1 MILLIN
7 SEVANIGSWEN
18 ILKDKKEEYILSNDS
33 DLNLNKITKII
44 FPGIGNFSKVIEN
57 LKKFNLKDKLIFL
70 LKKDIQYLGVCVG
83 MQILFNNSAEENG
96 VKGLGVLEG
105 ECLKI
110 TSSKISKPHNGWNNI
125 MISKKS
131 VLFDQFDLKSDLY
144 FNHSYY
150 CSPKNKNIV
159 TSFLEDDNEIIT
171 SVQNGNIFGVQFHP
185 EKSHEG
191 GIKLIKNFLSLQC

>member
-70 LKKDIQYLGVCVG
+70 LKKDIPYLGVCVG

-185 EKSHEG
+185 EKSQQIG
-191 GIKLIKNFLSLQC
+191 NIVINNFLKIK

>member
-1 MILLIN
+1 
-7 SEVANIGSWEN
+7 
-18 ILKDKKEEYILSNDS
+18 
-33 DLNLNKITKII
+33 
-44 FPGIGNFSKVIEN
+44 
-57 LKKFNLKDKLIFL
+57 
-70 LKKDIQYLGVCVG
+70 

-185 EKSHEG
+185 EKSQQIG
-191 GIKLIKNFLSLQC
+191 NIVINNFLKIK

>member
-70 LKKDIQYLGVCVG
+70 LKKDIPYLGVCVG

-171 SVQNGNIFGVQFHP
+171 SVQNGNIFGVQFHH
-185 EKSHEG
+185 EKSQQIG
-191 GIKLIKNFLSLQC
+191 NIVINNFLKIK

>member
-70 LKKDIQYLGVCVG
+70 LKKDIPYLGVCVG

-105 ECLKI
+105 ECLEITSGKI
-110 TSSKISKPHNGWNNI
+110 TKPHNGWNNI

-131 VLFDQFDLKSDLY
+131 DLFDQFDLKSDLY

-159 TSFLEDDNEIIT
+159 TSFLKDDNEIIT

-185 EKSHEG
+185 EKSQQIG
-191 GIKLIKNFLSLQC
+191 NIVIDNFLKIK